1 MAHTFTNSGLSAL
14 LTVFPQTASGQPPV
28 LYLGLFASQTS
39 GTVPSRTA
47 TGGAAP
53 GTWTETPQFAS
64 ARQVISGN
72 QWGAPNVN
80 GNGVR
85 VSALQVTFPTATANG
100 LSANGF
106 FISPGIS
113 GGAAGDIPI
122 FFSNFD
128 DLTMIAINSGDVV
141 KVTPTI
147 QFNISALS

>member
-1 MAHTFTNSGLSAL
+1 MAHTWTDSGLSAL
-14 LTVFPQTASGQPPV
+14 LTTFPATASAQPTV

-72 QWGAPNVN
+72 QWGGPAVN

-85 VSALQVTFPTATANG
+85 SVGPQVTFPTATANG

-106 FISPGIS
+106 FLSNKVS
-113 GGAAGDIPI
+113 AVAGDLPF

-128 DLTMIAINSGDVV
+128 DLTTVLINSGDVV
-141 KVTPTI
+141 RVTPTVA
-147 QFNISALS
+147 FNISALS